1 MKLVKNIILCI
12 SIMMC
17 CIAMVG
23 CGSAPSSTS
32 GSVDVTESVER
43 TSEPMNLID
52 EMDVDFY
59 SCNIDDTFYY
69 TILTVTNNSDKVV
82 KFEANF
88 MAKDDLGND
97 IGATTADNK
106 AIAPGQTAC
115 IWSTIDYTPD
125 ISSFD
130 YTLTVDEDTENRSI
144 YDDVLLEY
152 NSVDDKV
159 LITATNNGTDTAYYV
174 WAQVL
179 FFKDG
184 QLVNFSEPMFT
195 DDDSELKAGAT
206 STQEAVCY
214 SEGGFDNV
222 KVFVSGRK

>member
-1 MKLVKNIILCI
+1 MRKVLILLFALCLTLT
-12 SIMMC
+12 
-17 CIAMVG
+17 A
-23 CGSAPSSTS
+23 CGSPPSSTS
-32 GSVDVTESVER
+32 GSADVTESMEH
-43 TSEPMNLID
+43 TPEPLDLID
-52 EMDVDFY
+52 EMAVEFY

-88 MAKDDLGND
+88 IAKDGSGND
-97 IGATTADNK
+97 IGASTADNK

-130 YTLTVDEDTENRSI
+130 YILTVDEDTENRSI

-222 KVFVSGRK
+222 KVFISGRK